1 MACRRLPYPFA
12 TQGRRFFMAT
22 GLFRDNATVAHF
34 GNVEI
39 DDAEVK
45 TLSGSALVD
54 RLVEG
59 GISRL
64 SAERIVEIDRGT
76 AEPGRARPHS
86 QARR

>member
-1 MACRRLPYPFA
+1 MAS
-12 TQGRRFFMAT
+12 
-22 GLFRDNATVAHF
+22 GLVRDNATVAHF

-39 DDAEVK
+39 DDVEVK
-45 TLSGSALVD
+45 ILSGSALVD

-64 SAERIVEIDRGT
+64 SAERMVEIDRGT

>member
-1 MACRRLPYPFA
+1 MAS
-12 TQGRRFFMAT
+12 
-22 GLFRDNATVAHF
+22 GLVSDNATVAHF
-34 GNVEI
+34 GNVEM

-59 GISRL
+59 GMSRL
-64 SAERIVEIDRGT
+64 SAERTVEIDRGT